1 MARSGEVGQASADF
15 EIHILGALPDGTADL
30 FGDLDV
36 TRRQNITI
44 MRGTL
49 DQAALHGLVERIH
62 VLGLELLAIRRIRSA
77 GPPPD
82 P

>member
-1 MARSGEVGQASADF
+1 M
-15 EIHILGALPDGTADL
+15 

-36 TRRQNITI
+36 TRRQDITI